1 MMLVSVESLKQPA
14 AGEVLGWLDT
24 TSSCVVGIKS

>member
-14 AGEVLGWLDT
+14 AGEVLGWLEYDI
-24 TSSCVVGIKS
+24 VVCSWN